1 MDFTVVLLGADA
13 NAYYMARCFHE
24 LYGKKVDLINYT
36 LIAAT
41 KLSNIINFIPSP
53 VFTTGA
59 IFTETLNAYAKNSPF
74 KQIVLVATSDKYV
87 RMIAENKD
95 ALDKKFV
102 FNCPSLEIVNKL
114 LIKDNFYNAF
124 KNQLELPKTLVYS
137 CKEKTGL
144 DEIGKQGFM
153 YPLILKPGNGVEYN
167 KHHFDGQSKVYK
179 LGSYDEV
186 VETIKQ
192 IEDSGYADNLI
203 LQEFIPG
210 DDCELFDAVFY
221 VGSDKKVQLMTF
233 AQIGLQERTPTGVG
247 NCTIL
252 VNGFDEHGYKEELI
266 YKMKDFLESIGYQGF
281 AEFDLKYDSRD
292 GKYKIF
298 EINPRQARSSYYLA
312 ACGHNLI
319 KLLVDDLIY
328 HKPHPLTLMK
338 DEMVLSFVPQVV
350 INKYVSSTA
359 LLNKIHELIKAG
371 KFVRPL
377 HYKGDH
383 NLRRKIYLLLRD
395 FNYTLK
401 YKKLTW

>member
-24 LYGKKVDLINYT
+24 LYGKPVDLINHT
-36 LIAAT
+36 LIGVT
-41 KLSNIINFIPSP
+41 KLSNIIHFIQSP
-53 VFTTGA
+53 VFSTGA
-59 IFTETLNAYAKNSPF
+59 IFAETLNAYAKKSQFN
-74 KQIVLVATSDKYV
+74 QIVLIATSDKYV
-87 RMIAENKD
+87 RLIAENKD

-102 FNCPSLEIVNKL
+102 FNYPSLETVNTL
-114 LIKDNFYNAF
+114 LVKDNFYTAF
-124 KNQLELPKTLVYS
+124 KDRLELPKTLVYS

-144 DEIGKQGFM
+144 DEISKQGFM

-167 KHHFDGQSKVYK
+167 KHHFDGMSKVYK
-179 LGSYDEV
+179 LNSHEEV
-186 VETIKQ
+186 SSTIDLIQ
-192 IEDSGYADNLI
+192 NSGYTDNLI

-221 VGSDKKVQLMTF
+221 AGSDKKVQLMTF

-247 NCTIL
+247 NCTVL
-252 VNGFDEHGYKEELI
+252 VNGFDEHGYKEELVC
-266 YKMKDFLESIGYQGF
+266 KMKDFLESIGYQGF

-312 ACGHNLI
+312 ACGHNLVQ
-319 KLLVDDLIY
+319 LLVDDLIY
-328 HKPHPLTLMK
+328 HKPHSLTLMK
-338 DEMVLSFVPQVV
+338 DEMVLSFVPRTV
-350 INKYVSSTA
+350 INTYVSSA
-359 LLNKIHELIKAG
+359 PLLNKIHELIDAG

-377 HYKGDH
+377 HYKGDT
-383 NLRRKIYLLLRD
+383 NLRRKIYLFLRD
-395 FNYTLK
+395 INYILK

>member
-24 LYGKKVDLINYT
+24 LHGKPVDLINHT
-36 LIAAT
+36 LIGVT
-41 KLSNIINFIPSP
+41 KLSNIIHFIQSP
-53 VFTTGA
+53 VFSTGA
-59 IFTETLNAYAKNSPF
+59 IFAETLNAYAKKSQFN
-74 KQIVLVATSDKYV
+74 QIVLIATSDKYV
-87 RMIAENKD
+87 RLIAENKD

-102 FNCPSLEIVNKL
+102 FNYPSLETVNTL
-114 LIKDNFYNAF
+114 LVKDNFYTAF
-124 KNQLELPKTLVYS
+124 KDRLELPKTLVYS

-144 DEIGKQGFM
+144 DEISKQGFM

-167 KHHFDGQSKVYK
+167 KHHFDGMSKVYK
-179 LGSYDEV
+179 LNSHEEV
-186 VETIKQ
+186 SSTIDLIQ
-192 IEDSGYADNLI
+192 NSGYTDNLI

-221 VGSDKKVQLMTF
+221 AGSDKKVQLMTF

-247 NCTIL
+247 NCTVL
-252 VNGFDEHGYKEELI
+252 VNGFDEHGYKEELVC
-266 YKMKDFLESIGYQGF
+266 KMKDFLESIGYQGF

-312 ACGHNLI
+312 ACGHNLVQ
-319 KLLVDDLIY
+319 LLVDDLIY
-328 HKPHPLTLMK
+328 HKPHSLTLMK
-338 DEMVLSFVPQVV
+338 DEMVLSFVPRTV
-350 INKYVSSTA
+350 INTYVSSA
-359 LLNKIHELIKAG
+359 PLLNKIHELIDAG

-377 HYKGDH
+377 HYKGDT
-383 NLRRKIYLLLRD
+383 NLRRKIYLFLRD
-395 FNYTLK
+395 INYILK